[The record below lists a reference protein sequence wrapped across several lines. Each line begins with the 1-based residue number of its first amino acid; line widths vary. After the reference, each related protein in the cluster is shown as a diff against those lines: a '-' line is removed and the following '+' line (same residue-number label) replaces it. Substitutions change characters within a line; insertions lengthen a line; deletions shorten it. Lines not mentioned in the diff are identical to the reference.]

1 MQSDHHIEIK
11 ETALWNENL
20 CCSISCRI
28 KFLDISVFSLR
39 LLRLG
44 NITRGITPVTLLLS
58 NSLPPSDTSLSLV
71 VAKSQQ
77 QIYPRD
83 VEVAFTVAYVIS
95 ILATLGGNT
104 LMIYIVW
111 KKPEVRTLTSFLF
124 VNMAVSDIMVALFVM
139 PVSMATPYTE
149 GRWLAGA
156 LGKITCKLIYYVAFV
171 SVTVSIFTLTIMAVD
186 RFLAVKYPTKAFRTL
201 RKAKVLIP
209 FIWLTSL
216 VLMWPWLVVMKL
228 NQKSNFCDLKASQL
242 GDMLVVIKALYAYT
256 VAVLYILPLAVMS
269 VLYGILIHHLWFH
282 KTPGIRTNHVR
293 RCEQTIKKRAVGLLV
308 TILVAFTLCWLP
320 AHVHHMFV
328 VIDTRRAFSAE
339 IPKYYMMAQNFV
351 GHANSAINP
360 WIIILLSRKF
370 RQAFLQIAK
379 ILRAKFRS
387 TTRETPVVL
396 FSITRNSSNKITSAS
411 STVVQFKVMKNSAA
425 TPHPGT

>member
-1 MQSDHHIEIK
+1 
-11 ETALWNENL
+11 
-20 CCSISCRI
+20 
-28 KFLDISVFSLR
+28 
-39 LLRLG
+39 
-44 NITRGITPVTLLLS
+44 
-58 NSLPPSDTSLSLV
+58 
-71 VAKSQQ
+71 
-77 QIYPRD
+77 
-83 VEVAFTVAYVIS
+83 
-95 ILATLGGNT
+95 
-104 LMIYIVW
+104 MIFIVW

-149 GRWLAGA
+149 GRWLAGT

-171 SVTVSIFTLTIMAVD
+171 SIAVSILTLTVMAVD

-201 RKAKVLIP
+201 RKGKVLIT

-242 GDMLVVIKALYAYT
+242 GDILVVIKALYGYT

-293 RCEQTIKKRAVGLLV
+293 RYEETIKKRAVGLLV

-320 AHVHHMFV
+320 AQVHNMFV

-339 IPKYYMMAQNFV
+339 LPKYYMMAQNFL

-360 WIIILLSRKF
+360 WIIILLNRKF
-370 RQAFLQIAK
+370 RAAFLLTVKSIRSSSHSTVQK
-379 ILRAKFRS
+379 SRLPRLRKRS
-387 TTRETPVVL
+387 
-396 FSITRNSSNKITSAS
+396 SSNKTTSS
-411 STVVQFKVMKNSAA
+411 SSLLVHVTAL
-425 TPHPGT
+425 